1 VAIAR
6 TVASVW
12 RQEGLAREAKQIGAL
27 GKEMYDRI
35 AVAAQHLKSVG
46 SGLSS
51 AVNNYNKFVGSFE
64 RNVLSTG
71 RKFADLNI
79 ETGKR
84 DLEEVP
90 LVEALPRYGEGETA
104 TPIADQREGLA

>member
-1 VAIAR
+1 
-6 TVASVW
+6 
-12 RQEGLAREAKQIGAL
+12 
-27 GKEMYDRI
+27 MYDRI

-64 RNVLSTG
+64 RNVISTG

-84 DLEEVP
+84 ALEDIP
-90 LVEALPRYGEGETA
+90 MVEALPRYGDGEVEA
-104 TPIADQREGLA
+104 QPPPIEDQREATV

>member
-1 VAIAR
+1 
-6 TVASVW
+6 
-12 RQEGLAREAKQIGAL
+12 
-27 GKEMYDRI
+27 MYDRI

-64 RNVLSTG
+64 RNVISTG

-84 DLEEVP
+84 ELEEVP
-90 LVEALPRYGEGETA
+90 LVEALPRYGDGET
-104 TPIADQREGLA
+104 TPPIADQREASA